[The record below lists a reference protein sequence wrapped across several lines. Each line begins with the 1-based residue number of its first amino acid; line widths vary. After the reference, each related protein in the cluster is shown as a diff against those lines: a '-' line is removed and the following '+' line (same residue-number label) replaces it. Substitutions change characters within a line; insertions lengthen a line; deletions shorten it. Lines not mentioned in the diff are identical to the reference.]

1 MYSAEDIFLDFKNF
15 VQEKNPIIIL
25 VHATEVNVIMW
36 GRSVHLLSYV
46 YAFCVSLIFTVLVN
60 LMLKKSITKMIWLSR
75 LKLKIKFFDFVIKKN
90 CHSESL
96 AECFDLVDTE

>member
-60 LMLKKSITKMIWLSR
+60 LMMKKSITKIDM
-75 LKLKIKFFDFVIKKN
+75 V
-90 CHSESL
+90 ESL
-96 AECFDLVDTE
+96 KTKD